1 MANVLFPTTIIDNF
15 FDDPYAVRKL
25 ALSTKFYPNK
35 DGRWP
40 GARSDGIN
48 NIDYELF
55 EHTASKVLSI
65 FYDLNQ
71 IKSYNLYL
79 SFQHI
84 VPRYERTNPRNRGFI
99 HRDQFLLGGIVYLNE
114 EYEDGIGTSIYTPKK
129 SWYCTTSHKMLS
141 DRVNNLKINCYTNKS
156 EIADDEVKMWNK
168 HKDRFNETVTVQN
181 VFNRCLLFDGTVFHG
196 VPNFGTKERLS
207 MNVFLNDI
215 RFEEGSVPT
224 WPMYRGSRT

>member
-25 ALSTKFYPNK
+25 ALSTKFYPNN

-40 GARSDGIN
+40 GARSDMIS

-55 EHTASKVLSI
+55 EHIASKILST

-71 IKSYNLYL
+71 IKSYDLYS

-84 VPRYERTNPRNRGFI
+84 VPRYERTNPRSRGFI
-99 HRDQFLLGGIVYLNE
+99 HRDQFLMGGIVYLNE

-141 DRVNNLKINCYTNKS
+141 DSVNNLKINCYTNKS
-156 EIADDEVKMWNK
+156 EIADNEVKMWNK
-168 HKDRFNETVTVQN
+168 HRDRFNETITVQN
-181 VFNRCLLFDGTVFHG
+181 VFNRCLLFDGSTFHG

-207 MNVFLNDI
+207 MNIFLNDI
-215 RFEEGSVPT
+215 RFEEGSGPT
-224 WPMYRGSRT
+224 WPMYRSSFT